1 MKYSVYYNKEL
12 EALKKQILKEGV
24 GEFLKKNVSNRIGG
38 LFNKYI
44 NPYLVLF
51 TKIHISYLLIPV
63 VIEKQLI
70 RDGDITSR
78 FLNDIM
84 NYEEYLKQI
93 RELIRKHL
101 SGKISNVKEIEE
113 AERIIEKTIGNS
125 LINILSQILSS
136 EFKRAGQ
143 YILKKIKKSIE
154 EIGSGNEIAKEA
166 SDFLTDLSKQLEKY
180 TTRTV
185 ESLNLKILDKFWVY
199 TLRKAEEDEPLLKK
213 YLGLKDTVLQKA
225 FLVYTLNFLIPVYML
240 YSRLLA
246 YNSLARKLVLI
257 NNIFNESYEHLY
269 DKIPNFDKLYKDALF
284 YVDYNLTSSDSF
296 LLRYTIKIPSK
307 SLEKLFSGL
316 VKEQGIFFRKINID
330 KKTLD
335 KLSEEFDEIISK
347 LENAITEY
355 VIYGKGTLAIGEG
368 RSYKILL
375 STCFYFLYKKDP
387 KIKELFNR
395 LFREFPIPA
404 KKALKTTFKDTVK
417 ELSQKSQSK
426 KEEKS
431 SEEVKTSQEQGP
443 KEEVKTSQE
452 QKPKEEVKTSQ
463 EQKPTVKQPTKA
475 LTTKEEKPKVQK
487 PSTNPKEKD
496 QDNEIGFAF
505 EIQKPSKLE
514 DEDIF

>member
-70 RDGDITSR
+70 GDGDITSR

-84 NYEEYLKQI
+84 NYEEFLKQI
-93 RELIRKHL
+93 RELIRKYL
-101 SGKISNVKEIEE
+101 SGKISNIKEIED
-113 AERIIEKTIGNS
+113 AERIIERTIGNS

-136 EFKRAGQ
+136 EFKRVGL

-154 EIGSGNEIAKEA
+154 EIGSGNEIAEEV
-166 SDFLTDLSKQLEKY
+166 SGFLTNLSKQLEKY
-180 TTRTV
+180 TTGTV

-225 FLVYTLNFLIPVYML
+225 FLVYTLNFLIPVYMF

-257 NNIFNESYEHLY
+257 NNIFNKSYEHLY
-269 DKIPNFDKLYKDALF
+269 NKKIPNFDELYKDALF
-284 YVDYNLTSSDSF
+284 YVSYNLTSSDSF

-330 KKTLD
+330 KETLD
-335 KLSEEFDEIISK
+335 KLSKEFDEILSK
-347 LENAITEY
+347 LEKAITED
-355 VIYGKGTLAIGEG
+355 VIYGKGTLATREGE
-368 RSYKILL
+368 SYRILL
-375 STCFYFLYKKDP
+375 STCYYFLYEKDP
-387 KIKELFNR
+387 KIKELFDR
-395 LFREFPIPA
+395 LSRELSTPIEEV
-404 KKALKTTFKDTVK
+404 LETFKEMEKGV
-417 ELSQKSQSK
+417 ENSLQKSQSK
-426 KEEKS
+426 KGKKS
-431 SEEVKTSQEQGP
+431 SEEVKTSQGQR
-443 KEEVKTSQE
+443 
-452 QKPKEEVKTSQ
+452 PKEEVKTSQ

-475 LTTKEEKPKVQK
+475 PTTKEEKPKVQK
-487 PSTNPKEKD
+487 PSTNPEKKD
-496 QDNEIGFAF
+496 QDDEIGFAF
-505 EIQKPSKLE
+505 EKQKPSKLE
-514 DEDIF
+514 DEDIL

>member
-63 VIEKQLI
+63 VIEKQLV
-70 RDGDITSR
+70 RNRAITSR

-93 RELIRKHL
+93 RELIRKSL

-113 AERIIEKTIGNS
+113 AEKIIERTIGNS

-136 EFKRAGQ
+136 EFKRAGL
-143 YILKKIKKSIE
+143 YTLKKIKKSIE

-166 SDFLTDLSKQLEKY
+166 SGFLTDLSKQLEKY
-180 TTRTV
+180 TTGTV

-213 YLGLKDTVLQKA
+213 YLGLKDTILQKA
-225 FLVYTLNFLIPVYML
+225 FLVYTLNFLIPVYMF

-269 DKIPNFDKLYKDALF
+269 DKIPNFDKLYKEALF
-284 YVDYNLTSSDSF
+284 YVSYNLTSSDSF

-335 KLSEEFDEIISK
+335 KLSEEFNEIISK

-355 VIYGKGTLAIGEG
+355 VIYGKGTLAIREE

-375 STCFYFLYKKDP
+375 STCFYFLYEKDP
-387 KIKELFNR
+387 KITELFNR

-404 KKALKTTFKDTVK
+404 KKVLKTTFIKIGKRV
-417 ELSQKSQSK
+417 ENLLQKSQSK

-431 SEEVKTSQEQGP
+431 SEEVKTSQEQR
-443 KEEVKTSQE
+443 
-452 QKPKEEVKTSQ
+452 PKEEVKTSQ

-475 LTTKEEKPKVQK
+475 PTTKEKKPKVQK
-487 PSTNPKEKD
+487 PSTNPEEKD
-496 QDNEIGFAF
+496 QDDEIGFAF

>member
-70 RDGDITSR
+70 GDGDITSR

-84 NYEEYLKQI
+84 NYEEFLKQI
-93 RELIRKHL
+93 RELIRKYL
-101 SGKISNVKEIEE
+101 SGKISNIKEIED
-113 AERIIEKTIGNS
+113 AERIIERTIGNS

-136 EFKRAGQ
+136 EFKRTGL

-154 EIGSGNEIAKEA
+154 EIGSGNELAEEA
-166 SDFLTDLSKQLEKY
+166 SGFLTDLSKQLEKY

-199 TLRKAEEDEPLLKK
+199 TLRKAEEDESLLKK

-225 FLVYTLNFLIPVYML
+225 FLVYTLNFLIPVYMF

-257 NNIFNESYEHLY
+257 NNIFNKSYEHLY
-269 DKIPNFDKLYKDALF
+269 DKEIPNFDELYKDALF
-284 YVDYNLTSSDSF
+284 YVSYNLTSSDSF

-330 KKTLD
+330 KETLD
-335 KLSEEFDEIISK
+335 KLSKEFDEILSK
-347 LENAITEY
+347 LENAITEH
-355 VIYGKGTLAIGEG
+355 VIYGKGTLATREGE
-368 RSYKILL
+368 SYRILL
-375 STCFYFLYKKDP
+375 STCYYFLYKKDS
-387 KIKELFNR
+387 KIKELFDR
-395 LFREFPIPA
+395 LSRELSTPIKEVLKTFREME
-404 KKALKTTFKDTVK
+404 KGVK
-417 ELSQKSQSK
+417 NFLQKSRPK
-426 KEEKS
+426 KGEKS
-431 SEEVKTSQEQGP
+431 SEEVKTSQGQR
-443 KEEVKTSQE
+443 
-452 QKPKEEVKTSQ
+452 PKEEVKTSQ

-475 LTTKEEKPKVQK
+475 PTTKEEKPKVQK
-487 PSTNPKEKD
+487 PSTNPEKKD
-496 QDNEIGFAF
+496 QDDEIGFAF
-505 EIQKPSKLE
+505 EKQKPSKLE
-514 DEDIF
+514 DEDIL

>member
-24 GEFLKKNVSNRIGG
+24 GESLKKNVFNRIGG

-51 TKIHISYLLIPV
+51 TKIHISYLLIPI

-70 RDGDITSR
+70 RNRAITPR

-93 RELIRKHL
+93 RELLRKHL

-113 AERIIEKTIGNS
+113 AERIIEGTIGNS

-136 EFKRAGQ
+136 EFKRAGL
-143 YILKKIKKSIE
+143 YTLKKIKESIE
-154 EIGSGNEIAKEA
+154 EIGSGNEIAEEA
-166 SDFLTDLSKQLEKY
+166 SGFLTDLSKQLEKY

-199 TLRKAEEDEPLLKK
+199 TLRKVEEDEPLLKK

-225 FLVYTLNFLIPVYML
+225 FLVYTLNFLIPVYMF

-284 YVDYNLTSSDSF
+284 YVSYNLTSSDSF

-335 KLSEEFDEIISK
+335 KLSEEFNEIISK

-355 VIYGKGTLAIGEG
+355 VIYSKGTLAIREG

-375 STCFYFLYKKDP
+375 STCFYFLYEKDP
-387 KIKELFNR
+387 KITELFNR

-404 KKALKTTFKDTVK
+404 KKVLKTTFIKMGKRV
-417 ELSQKSQSK
+417 ENLLQKSQSK

-431 SEEVKTSQEQGP
+431 SEEVKTSQGQR
-443 KEEVKTSQE
+443 
-452 QKPKEEVKTSQ
+452 PKEEVKTSQ

-475 LTTKEEKPKVQK
+475 PTTKEEKPKVQK
-487 PSTNPKEKD
+487 PSTNPEEKD
-496 QDNEIGFAF
+496 QDGEIGFAF

>member
-24 GEFLKKNVSNRIGG
+24 GESLKKNVFNRIGG

-70 RDGDITSR
+70 RNRAITSR

-93 RELIRKHL
+93 RELIGKHL

-113 AERIIEKTIGNS
+113 AERIIERTIGNS

-136 EFKRAGQ
+136 EFKRVGL
-143 YILKKIKKSIE
+143 YTLKKIKKSIE
-154 EIGSGNEIAKEA
+154 EIGSGNEIAEEV
-166 SDFLTDLSKQLEKY
+166 SGFLTNLSKQLEKY

-225 FLVYTLNFLIPVYML
+225 FLVYTLNFLIPVYMF

-269 DKIPNFDKLYKDALF
+269 DKIPNFDELYKDALF
-284 YVDYNLTSSDSF
+284 YVSYNLTSSDSF

-335 KLSEEFDEIISK
+335 KLSEEFNEILSE

-355 VIYGKGTLAIGEG
+355 VIYGKGTLAIREG
-368 RSYKILL
+368 RNYKILL
-375 STCFYFLYKKDP
+375 STCFYFLYEKDP
-387 KIKELFNR
+387 KITELFNK

-404 KKALKTTFKDTVK
+404 KKVLKTTFIKVGK
-417 ELSQKSQSK
+417 RVENFLQKSQSK
-426 KEEKS
+426 EEEKS
-431 SEEVKTSQEQGP
+431 SEEVKTSQGQR
-443 KEEVKTSQE
+443 
-452 QKPKEEVKTSQ
+452 PKEEVKTSQ

-475 LTTKEEKPKVQK
+475 PTTKEEKPKVQK
-487 PSTNPKEKD
+487 SSTNPEEKD
-496 QDNEIGFAF
+496 QDDEIGFAF

>member
-70 RDGDITSR
+70 GDGDITSR

-84 NYEEYLKQI
+84 NYEEFLKQI
-93 RELIRKHL
+93 RELIRKYL
-101 SGKISNVKEIEE
+101 SGKISNIKEIED
-113 AERIIEKTIGNS
+113 AERIIERTIGNS

-136 EFKRAGQ
+136 EFKRTGL

-154 EIGSGNEIAKEA
+154 EIGSGNEIAEEA
-166 SDFLTDLSKQLEKY
+166 SGFLTDLSKQLEKY

-199 TLRKAEEDEPLLKK
+199 TLRKAEEDESLLKK

-225 FLVYTLNFLIPVYML
+225 FLVYTLNFLIPVYMF

-269 DKIPNFDKLYKDALF
+269 DKKIPNFDELYKDALF
-284 YVDYNLTSSDSF
+284 YVSYNLTSSDSF

-330 KKTLD
+330 KETLD
-335 KLSEEFDEIISK
+335 KLSKEFDEILSK
-347 LENAITEY
+347 LEKAIKKH
-355 VIYGKGTLAIGEG
+355 VIYGKGTLATREGE
-368 RSYKILL
+368 SYRILL
-375 STCFYFLYKKDP
+375 STCYYFLYKKDS
-387 KIKELFNR
+387 KIKELFDR
-395 LFREFPIPA
+395 LSRELSTPIKEVLKTFREME
-404 KKALKTTFKDTVK
+404 KGVENSL
-417 ELSQKSQSK
+417 QKSQPK
-426 KEEKS
+426 KGEKS
-431 SEEVKTSQEQGP
+431 SEEVKTSQGQR
-443 KEEVKTSQE
+443 
-452 QKPKEEVKTSQ
+452 PKEEVKTSQ

-475 LTTKEEKPKVQK
+475 PTTKEEKPKVQK
-487 PSTNPKEKD
+487 PSTNPEKKD
-496 QDNEIGFAF
+496 QDDEIGFAF

-514 DEDIF
+514 DEDIL

>member
-24 GEFLKKNVSNRIGG
+24 GESLKKNVFNRIGG

-63 VIEKQLI
+63 VIEKQLF
-70 RDGDITSR
+70 RKRDITSR
-78 FLNDIM
+78 FLDDIM
-84 NYEEYLKQI
+84 NYEEFLKQI

-101 SGKISNVKEIEE
+101 SGKISNVKEIED
-113 AERIIEKTIGNS
+113 AERIIERTIGNS

-136 EFKRAGQ
+136 EFKRVGL
-143 YILKKIKKSIE
+143 YVLKKIKKSIE
-154 EIGSGNEIAKEA
+154 EIGSGNEIAEEV
-166 SDFLTDLSKQLEKY
+166 SGFLTNLSKQLEKY
-180 TTRTV
+180 TTGTV

-213 YLGLKDTVLQKA
+213 YLGLKDKVLQKA
-225 FLVYTLNFLIPVYML
+225 FLVYTLNFLIPVYMF

-257 NNIFNESYEHLY
+257 NNIFNESYKHLY
-269 DKIPNFDKLYKDALF
+269 NKIPDFDELYKDALF
-284 YVDYNLTSSDSF
+284 YVSYNLTSSDSF

-330 KKTLD
+330 KETLD
-335 KLSEEFDEIISK
+335 KLSEEFDEIFSK
-347 LENAITEY
+347 LKKAITGH
-355 VIYGKGTLAIGEG
+355 VIYGKGTLAIREG

-375 STCFYFLYKKDP
+375 STCYYFLYEKDS
-387 KIKELFNR
+387 KIKELFDR
-395 LFREFPIPA
+395 LFKEFPISA
-404 KKALKTTFKDTVK
+404 REGLETSFKKIVEREKNL
-417 ELSQKSQSK
+417 LQKSQPK

-431 SEEVKTSQEQGP
+431 SEEVKTSQEQ
-443 KEEVKTSQE
+443 S
-452 QKPKEEVKTSQ
+452 PKEEVKTSQ

-475 LTTKEEKPKVQK
+475 PTTKEEKPKVQK
-487 PSTNPKEKD
+487 PSTNPEKKD
-496 QDNEIGFAF
+496 QDDEIGFAF

-514 DEDIF
+514 DEDIL

>member
-24 GEFLKKNVSNRIGG
+24 GESLKKNVFNRIGG

-51 TKIHISYLLIPV
+51 TKIHISYLLIPI
-63 VIEKQLI
+63 VIEKQLF
-70 RDGDITSR
+70 RKRDITSR
-78 FLNDIM
+78 FLKDIM
-84 NYEEYLKQI
+84 NYEEFLKQI

-101 SGKISNVKEIEE
+101 SGKISNVKEIED
-113 AERIIEKTIGNS
+113 AERIIERTIGNS

-136 EFKRAGQ
+136 EFKRVGL
-143 YILKKIKKSIE
+143 YVLKKIKKSIE
-154 EIGSGNEIAKEA
+154 EIGSGNEIAEEV
-166 SDFLTDLSKQLEKY
+166 SGFLTNLSKQLEKY
-180 TTRTV
+180 TTGTV

-225 FLVYTLNFLIPVYML
+225 FLVYTLNFLIPVYMF

-257 NNIFNESYEHLY
+257 NNIFNESYKHLY
-269 DKIPNFDKLYKDALF
+269 NKIPDFDELYKDALF
-284 YVDYNLTSSDSF
+284 YVSYNLTSSDSF

-330 KKTLD
+330 KETLD
-335 KLSEEFDEIISK
+335 KLSEEFDEILSK
-347 LENAITEY
+347 LEKAITEH
-355 VIYGKGTLAIGEG
+355 VIYGKGTLAIREG

-375 STCFYFLYKKDP
+375 STCFRFLYKKDQ

-395 LFREFPIPA
+395 LSREFPIPA
-404 KKALKTTFKDTVK
+404 KEVLETFREMGKRK
-417 ELSQKSQSK
+417 KNLSQKSQSK
-426 KEEKS
+426 KEKKS
-431 SEEVKTSQEQGP
+431 SEKVKTSQEQR
-443 KEEVKTSQE
+443 
-452 QKPKEEVKTSQ
+452 PKEEVKTSQ

-475 LTTKEEKPKVQK
+475 PTTKEEKPKVQK
-487 PSTNPKEKD
+487 PSTNPEKKD
-496 QDNEIGFAF
+496 QDDEIGFAF
-505 EIQKPSKLE
+505 ERQKPSKLE
-514 DEDIF
+514 DEDIL

>member
-24 GEFLKKNVSNRIGG
+24 GESLKKNVFNRIGG

-70 RDGDITSR
+70 RNRDTTSR
-78 FLNDIM
+78 FLDDIM

-101 SGKISNVKEIEE
+101 SGKISNVKEIED
-113 AERIIEKTIGNS
+113 AERIIERTIGNS

-136 EFKRAGQ
+136 EFKRVGL
-143 YILKKIKKSIE
+143 YVLKKIKKSIE
-154 EIGSGNEIAKEA
+154 EIGSGNEIAEEV
-166 SDFLTDLSKQLEKY
+166 SGFLTNLSKQLEKY
-180 TTRTV
+180 TTGTV

-225 FLVYTLNFLIPVYML
+225 FLVYTLNFLIPVYMF

-257 NNIFNESYEHLY
+257 NNIFNESYKHLY
-269 DKIPNFDKLYKDALF
+269 DKKIPNFDELYKDALF
-284 YVDYNLTSSDSF
+284 YVSYNLTSSDSF

-330 KKTLD
+330 KETLD
-335 KLSEEFDEIISK
+335 KLSEEFDEILSK
-347 LENAITEY
+347 LEKAITEH
-355 VIYGKGTLAIGEG
+355 VIHGKGTLATREGE
-368 RSYKILL
+368 SYEILL
-375 STCFYFLYKKDP
+375 STCYYFLYKEDP
-387 KIKELFNR
+387 KITELFDR
-395 LFREFPIPA
+395 LFKEFPISA
-404 KKALKTTFKDTVK
+404 REGLETSFKKIVEREKNL
-417 ELSQKSQSK
+417 LQKSQPK

-431 SEEVKTSQEQGP
+431 SEEVKTSQEQ
-443 KEEVKTSQE
+443 S
-452 QKPKEEVKTSQ
+452 PKEEVKTSQ

-475 LTTKEEKPKVQK
+475 PTTKEEKPKVQK
-487 PSTNPKEKD
+487 PSTNPEKKD
-496 QDNEIGFAF
+496 QDDEIGFAF

-514 DEDIF
+514 DEDIL

>member
-12 EALKKQILKEGV
+12 EALRKQILKEGV
-24 GEFLKKNVSNRIGG
+24 GESLKKNVFNKIGG

-70 RDGDITSR
+70 RNRAITSR

-113 AERIIEKTIGNS
+113 AERIIERTIGNS

-136 EFKRAGQ
+136 EFKRVGL
-143 YILKKIKKSIE
+143 YTLKKIKKSIE
-154 EIGSGNEIAKEA
+154 EIGSGNEIAEEA
-166 SDFLTDLSKQLEKY
+166 SGFLTNLSKQLEKY

-213 YLGLKDTVLQKA
+213 YLGLKDTILQKA
-225 FLVYTLNFLIPVYML
+225 FLVYTLNFLIPVYMF

-269 DKIPNFDKLYKDALF
+269 DKIPNFDELYKDALF
-284 YVDYNLTSSDSF
+284 YVSYNLTSSDSF

-335 KLSEEFDEIISK
+335 KLSEEFNEILSE

-355 VIYGKGTLAIGEG
+355 VIYGKGTLAIREG

-375 STCFYFLYKKDP
+375 STCFYFLYEKDP
-387 KIKELFNR
+387 KITELFNR

-404 KKALKTTFKDTVK
+404 KKVLKTTFIKVGK
-417 ELSQKSQSK
+417 RVENFLQKSQSK

-431 SEEVKTSQEQGP
+431 SEEVKTSQGQR
-443 KEEVKTSQE
+443 
-452 QKPKEEVKTSQ
+452 PKEEVKTSQ

-475 LTTKEEKPKVQK
+475 PTTKEEKPKVQK
-487 PSTNPKEKD
+487 PSTNPEEKD
-496 QDNEIGFAF
+496 QDDEIGFAF